1 MYSRYVHFP
10 RGLSRALG
18 VCVGQVSGCGSELT
32 VILDKSTVAKD
43 SVVPHHQSVPR
54 GTRNQ
59 LDFIPTSEG
68 ILQYIEYNI
77 QHNVPYNSTRH
88 HTLGRV

>member
-1 MYSRYVHFP
+1 MW
-10 RGLSRALG
+10 
-18 VCVGQVSGCGSELT
+18 LT

-43 SVVPHHQSVPR
+43 GVVPHHERVPR

-68 ILQYIEYNI
+68 ILQYIENI
-77 QHNVPYNSTRH
+77 PYNSTTH